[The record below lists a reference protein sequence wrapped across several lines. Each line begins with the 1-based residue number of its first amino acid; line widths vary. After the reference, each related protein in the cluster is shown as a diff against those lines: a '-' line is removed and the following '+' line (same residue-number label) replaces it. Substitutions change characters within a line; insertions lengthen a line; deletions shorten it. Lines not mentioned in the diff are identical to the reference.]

1 MGNTVKEPSPV
12 VQELEH
18 QPGNLNSVQEL
29 SSVNR
34 NQNQEHHT
42 GTQQQQPN
50 SKQPNSKQPN
60 SNQSNS
66 NQSNSN
72 QSNSNI
78 LNTTKLKT
86 KITFKPTK
94 FKTKELKTEESAK
107 ARQPYSN

>member
-12 VQELEH
+12 VQELKH

-34 NQNQEHHT
+34 NQNQEHHS
-42 GTQQQQPN
+42 GTQQQ
-50 SKQPNSKQPN
+50 QPNSKQPN